1 MSERDHIISNPSD
14 TQTGGLGKRYPAN
27 YASAYASSP
36 IHDGTIIDEEV
47 VKTFIAGVQEGNV
60 TDGFDAYGV
69 SVPGGIGNR
78 MAKFN
83 VDFEGS
89 DTDKV
94 PDVASNTMTQD
105 GKVFGSGEGAPSS
118 PYVPPL
124 TSPGPGSVSATD
136 QPAYTGTLPVAGGEF
151 GVGLGS
157 TANPSNTSPEIAKQ
171 DVDTATALISGRSYA
186 GSAG

>member
-14 TQTGGLGKRYPAN
+14 TQSGGFGKRYPAN
-27 YASAYASSP
+27 YASAYPASP
-36 IHDGTIIDEEV
+36 VHNGTMTDDEV
-47 VKTFIAGVQEGNV
+47 TKTFIPAVQEGDA
-60 TDGFDAYGV
+60 TSAFDAYGTTV
-69 SVPGGIGNR
+69 ASGVGNR
-78 MAKFN
+78 MSSYDRDYPDA
-83 VDFEGS
+83 
-89 DTDKV
+89 
-94 PDVASNTMTQD
+94 PDVAGNTMTDD
-105 GKVFGSGEGAPSS
+105 GKAFGAGEGAPSS

-151 GVGLGS
+151 GTGLGS
-157 TANPSNTSPEIAKQ
+157 TANPSDTSPEIATQ